1 MVWLPRCAA
10 GVDEVDRIG
19 SPKVPSVLSICN
31 ITSKKFALT
40 LILAWAIVLGV
51 QLQVAEA
58 HANLV
63 RSEPSANSTLGA
75 SPDRI
80 TLRFTEPMEARF
92 SEIQVLNSASSRVDN
107 EDSTVD
113 ANDLTVMSV
122 SLSSLPDGTYTVAW
136 HNLSTIDGHTLRGA
150 FAFSIGEPIS
160 ETAAEHG
167 LDVPLFQS
175 PEEPFIRWLVLLSAL
190 ALTGGLVFELL
201 VSGPVLTAAGT
212 RSPLGRLRPRLRS
225 RSQRLLWFAL
235 IMLLAASGAQLL
247 MQAATLFEVPSLE
260 AAGAPAMEV
269 LQTTEWGRVWLYRAG
284 LAILVGVLFLIP
296 LIVRF
301 RRAPR
306 QDRLVTIILW
316 LALIAS
322 LGILLTISM
331 TSHAAATIGIAR
343 FALINDM
350 VHLTAAAVWVG
361 GLMHLIA
368 GTPLFIG
375 GISES
380 PRRHAL
386 SRLVRRFSA
395 AAALSVVVLIITGVY
410 SAWAQVT
417 EFAALDTPYGNA
429 LIAKVVVIT
438 VLLMVAAVNLIW
450 IRPRL
455 RGSSNAARWLRRT
468 VAAEVVLAV
477 MVILAVGFLTAL
489 EPARQVASRVLA
501 LQQQE
506 LTFSETIEG
515 AEVTLTVEPARVGAN
530 TFTARLADR
539 FGNPI
544 DNATDVRLRVS
555 YHKADFGE
563 ESVPTVNVGG
573 GEYVLSDTTMSV
585 AGAYQAELLVQRPDA
600 FDARTA
606 FHFEIGLGGAG
617 GSAAITPDAARG
629 GLYLGILLAV
639 LGLVFL
645 GAGMPMGGW
654 YNRAGALT
662 MACGA
667 AGFIAGAWL
676 LIGALGTSEAQA
688 TVSNPIAPTSDS
700 VAAGQVVYERYCQT
714 CHGVNGHGDGPGAA
728 GLEPP
733 PADLTVHAPHH
744 GDAHMFGFISNGI
757 EGTAMVGLGESL
769 TDDEIWH
776 VINFVRAQAEEQN
789 SQRLDRGMKAGH

>member
-1 MVWLPRCAA
+1 M
-10 GVDEVDRIG
+10 DKIG
-19 SPKVPSVLSICN
+19 SMKVPSVLSICN
-31 ITSKKFALT
+31 IASKKFALT

-92 SEIQVLNSASSRVDN
+92 SEIQVLNSAGSRVDN

-201 VSGPVLTAAGT
+201 VSAPVLLAAGT

-225 RSQRLLWFAL
+225 RSQRLMWLAL
-235 IMLLAASGAQLL
+235 IVFLAASGVQFLT
-247 MQAATLFEVPSLE
+247 QAATAFDIQLTA
-260 AAGAPAMEV
+260 AAGAPAIEL
-269 LQTTEWGRVWLYRAG
+269 LQQTEWGRVWLYRAG
-284 LAILVGVLFLIP
+284 LAILVGVLFLLP

-395 AAALSVVVLIITGVY
+395 VAALSVIVLIITGVY

-417 EFAALDTPYGNA
+417 EFAALDTPYGTA
-429 LIAKVVVIT
+429 LIAKVAVIA
-438 VLLMVAAVNLIW
+438 VLLLVAAVNLIW
-450 IRPRL
+450 VRPRL

-468 VAAEVVLAV
+468 VMAEVALAV

-515 AEVTLTVEPARVGAN
+515 TEVTLTVEPARVGAN

-544 DNATDVRLRVS
+544 DDATDVRLRVS

-563 ESVPTVNVGG
+563 ESVPMVNVGG

-645 GAGMPMGGW
+645 GAGVPMGGW

-667 AGFIAGAWL
+667 VGFIAGAWL
-676 LIGALGTSEAQA
+676 LIGVLGASEAQA

-757 EGTAMVGLGESL
+757 EGTAMVGLRESL

-789 SQRLDRGMKAGH
+789 SQRLDQGMKANH

>member
-1 MVWLPRCAA
+1 M
-10 GVDEVDRIG
+10 DKIG
-19 SPKVPSVLSICN
+19 SMKVPSVLSICN
-31 ITSKKFALT
+31 IASKKFALT

-92 SEIQVLNSASSRVDN
+92 SEIQVLNSAGSRVDN

-201 VSGPVLTAAGT
+201 VSGPVLTAAST

-225 RSQRLLWFAL
+225 RSQQLLWFAL

-269 LQTTEWGRVWLYRAG
+269 LQTTEWGRMWLWRAG
-284 LAILVGVLFLIP
+284 LAVLVGALFLLP

-395 AAALSVVVLIITGVY
+395 AAVLSVVVLIITGVY

-417 EFAALDTPYGNA
+417 EFAALDTPYGTA
-429 LIAKVVVIT
+429 LIAKVAVIA
-438 VLLMVAAVNLIW
+438 VLLLIAAVNLIW
-450 IRPRL
+450 VRPRL

-468 VAAEVVLAV
+468 VMAEVALAV

-515 AEVTLTVEPARVGAN
+515 TEVTLTTVEPARVGAN

-544 DNATDVRLRVS
+544 DDATDVRLRVS

-563 ESVPTVNVGG
+563 ESVPMVNVGG

-645 GAGMPMGGW
+645 GAGVPMGGW

-667 AGFIAGAWL
+667 VGFIAGAWL
-676 LIGALGTSEAQA
+676 LIGVLGASEAQA

-757 EGTAMVGLGESL
+757 EGTAMVGLRESL

-789 SQRLDRGMKAGH
+789 SQRLDQGMKANH

>member
-1 MVWLPRCAA
+1 M
-10 GVDEVDRIG
+10 DKIG
-19 SPKVPSVLSICN
+19 SMKVPSVLSICN
-31 ITSKKFALT
+31 IASKKFALT

-51 QLQVAEA
+51 QLQVAEV

-92 SEIQVLNSASSRVDN
+92 SEIHVLNSAGSRVDN

-201 VSGPVLTAAGT
+201 VSAPVLLAAGT

-225 RSQRLLWFAL
+225 RSQRLMWLAL
-235 IMLLAASGAQLL
+235 IVFLAASGVQFLT
-247 MQAATLFEVPSLE
+247 QAATAFDIQLTA
-260 AAGAPAMEV
+260 AAGAPAIEL
-269 LQTTEWGRVWLYRAG
+269 LQQTEWGRVWLYRAG
-284 LAILVGVLFLIP
+284 LAILVGVLFLLP

-395 AAALSVVVLIITGVY
+395 VAALSVIVLIITGVY

-417 EFAALDTPYGNA
+417 EFAALDTPYGTA
-429 LIAKVVVIT
+429 LIAKVAVIA
-438 VLLMVAAVNLIW
+438 VLLLVAAVSLIW
-450 IRPRL
+450 VRPRL
-455 RGSSNAARWLRRT
+455 RGSNNAARWLRRT
-468 VAAEVVLAV
+468 VMAEVALAV
-477 MVILAVGFLTAL
+477 LVILAVGFLTAL
-489 EPARQVASRVLA
+489 EPARQVASRALA
-501 LQQQE
+501 QQQQG

-515 AEVTLTVEPARVGAN
+515 TEVTLTVEPARVGAN

-544 DNATDVRLRVS
+544 DDATDVRLRVS

-563 ESVPTVNVGG
+563 ESVPMVNIGG
-573 GEYVLSDTTMSV
+573 GGYVLSDTTMSV
-585 AGAYQAELLVQRPDA
+585 AGAYRAELLVQRPDA

-667 AGFIAGAWL
+667 VGFIAGAWL
-676 LIGALGTSEAQA
+676 LIGVLGASEVQA

-714 CHGVNGHGDGPGAA
+714 CHGVNGHGDGPGAV